1 MGNGIVVG
9 HLGTDHDGFPPTP
22 VTAGSATVRYDGIP
36 AARLGD
42 PWPLTINQSIPR
54 MAERLLRV
62 LGR

>member
-22 VTAGSATVRYDGIP
+22 VTAGSATVRYDGVP

-42 PWPLTINQSIPR
+42 PLALTINQSIPR